1 MLAHL
6 LFLLLLP
13 LLLES
18 EPENLLLRRVSRNL
32 QFISSKILDLG
43 LLFKSVMQSELLLWY
58 KMMSTSM
65 KL

>member
-43 LLFKSVMQSELLLWY
+43 LLFKYVIHSELLY
-58 KMMSTSM
+58 IYGTR
-65 KL
+65 

>member
-43 LLFKSVMQSELLLWY
+43 LLFKSVIHSELLY
-58 KMMSTSM
+58 IYGTR
-65 KL
+65 

>member
-18 EPENLLLRRVSRNL
+18 EPENLLLRRVLRNL

-43 LLFKSVMQSELLLWY
+43 LLFKSVICSELLY
-58 KMMSTSM
+58 IYGIR
-65 KL
+65 